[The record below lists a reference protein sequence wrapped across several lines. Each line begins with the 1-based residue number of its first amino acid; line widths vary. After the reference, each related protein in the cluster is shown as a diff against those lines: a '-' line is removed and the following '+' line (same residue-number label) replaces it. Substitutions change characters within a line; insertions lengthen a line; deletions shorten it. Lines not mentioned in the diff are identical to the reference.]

1 MHAITTTHKDGEST
15 DSIDKDSAEKVNKF
29 QQKFSLL
36 IFSHQ
41 APRRLRS
48 KIRTTH
54 HPQKPEQDE
63 AQAEAKSPPGIPIKP
78 VPSAHSKAVAL

>member
-1 MHAITTTHKDGEST
+1 MQSQLLIKTANPQIQQTKIQKKKAINFNRN
-15 DSIDKDSAEKVNKF
+15 IY
-29 QQKFSLL
+29 LL

-78 VPSAHSKAVAL
+78 VPSAHYKAVAL